1 MGECLVTWDGMRM
14 ISVRG
19 NSWILTSECIWSSG
33 RFRNMSNL
41 RKDLDHDRTD
51 TILIWEGQKLAGLYE
66 ANPVTDQGRIMWLKC
81 LIELQVSQ
89 TFQWN
94 IEQWGWK
101 NFWELTEKA
110 IVEWPEVAGRAI
122 PEAYVAC

>member
-1 MGECLVTWDGMRM
+1 
-14 ISVRG
+14 
-19 NSWILTSECIWSSG
+19 
-33 RFRNMSNL
+33 MSNL

-110 IVEWPEVAGRAI
+110 IVEWPEVADRAI